1 MITWIQENIQN
12 ILIAIGAAVVLFYPQ
27 LKKQLA
33 ALQGGEQP
41 KQYHHD
47 GCCCVPEPVQ
57 EKTRTAWVSDVMAV
71 RTYVEKRK
79 LPAAVEACD
88 VLIHEIVSGRPHVE
102 GASVSVTKVTR

>member
-1 MITWIQENIQN
+1 MLEWITSNIDKL
-12 ILIAIGAAVVLFYPQ
+12 LIGLGAAVVLFWPQ
-27 LKKQLA
+27 IKKQLA

-41 KQYHHD
+41 KHHHD

-57 EKTRTAWVSDVMAV
+57 EKTRTEWVSDVMAV

-102 GASVSVTKVTR
+102 GASVTVTKVAR

>member
-1 MITWIQENIQN
+1 MIQWITENIDKL
-12 ILIAIGAAVVLFYPQ
+12 LIGLGAAVVLFWPQ
-27 LKKQLA
+27 IKKQIA
-33 ALQGGEQP
+33 GIQGGEQP
-41 KQYHHD
+41 KHHHD

-57 EKTRTAWVSDVMAV
+57 EKTRTEWVSDVMAV

-102 GASVSVTKVTR
+102 GASVTVTKVAR

>member
-1 MITWIQENIQN
+1 MIAWVQENIQN
-12 ILIAIGAAVVLFYPQ
+12 ILIALGAAVVLFWPQ

-41 KQYHHD
+41 KHHHD

-57 EKTRTAWVSDVMAV
+57 EKTRTEWVSDVMAV

>member
-1 MITWIQENIQN
+1 MIEWITSNIDKL
-12 ILIAIGAAVVLFYPQ
+12 LIGLGAAVVLFWPQ
-27 LKKQLA
+27 IKKQLA

-41 KQYHHD
+41 KHHHD

-57 EKTRTAWVSDVMAV
+57 EKTRTEWVSDVMAV

-102 GASVSVTKVTR
+102 GASVTVTRVEK

>member
-1 MITWIQENIQN
+1 MLDWITSNIDK
-12 ILIAIGAAVVLFYPQ
+12 LLLGLGAAVVLLWPQ
-27 LKKQLA
+27 IKKQLA

-41 KQYHHD
+41 KHHHD

-57 EKTRTAWVSDVMAV
+57 EKTRTEWVSDVMAV

-79 LPAAVEACD
+79 LPDAVEACD

-102 GASVSVTKVTR
+102 GASVTVTKVAR

>member
-1 MITWIQENIQN
+1 MLEWITSNIDKL
-12 ILIAIGAAVVLFYPQ
+12 LIGLGAAVVLFWPQ

-33 ALQGGEQP
+33 ALQGGGQP
-41 KQYHHD
+41 KHHYD

-57 EKTRTAWVSDVMAV
+57 EKTRTEWVSDVMAV

-88 VLIHEIVSGRPHVE
+88 V
-102 GASVSVTKVTR
+102 

>member
-1 MITWIQENIQN
+1 MIEWLTQN
-12 ILIAIGAAVVLFYPQ
+12 IDKLLIGLGTAVVLFWPQ
-27 LKKQLA
+27 IKKQLA
-33 ALQGGEQP
+33 ALQGGEQT
-41 KQYHHD
+41 KHHHD

-57 EKTRTAWVSDVMAV
+57 EKTRTEWVSDVMAV